1 MSVLQ
6 NNVCVSAMLSHLPSM
21 ATLSSWSSS
30 LLSSSRF
37 SNGHELPGRSSW
49 KLRSKPSGCLVGSCF
64 RNLGILG
71 FREGFGLR
79 RRRRSD
85 QVFIGGRKSRSCSNK
100 RDDVFFFKAVSA
112 NAGEDGNEL
121 LEISRRGS
129 KPTRLLTLPTIL
141 TLCRVAA
148 VPALLTGKRL

>member
-21 ATLSSWSSS
+21 ATLSAWSSS

-37 SNGHELPGRSSW
+37 SNGHELPGRSSL
-49 KLRSKPSGCLVGSCF
+49 KLRSKPSGCLVGSSF

-79 RRRRSD
+79 WRRRSD
-85 QVFIGGRKSRSCSNK
+85 EVFVGGRKSRSCSNK
-100 RDDVFFFKAVSA
+100 RDYVFFFKAVSA

-121 LEISRRGS
+121 LEISRTGS
-129 KPTRLLTLPTIL
+129 KPTKLLTLPTIL

-148 VPALLTGKRL
+148 VPALLTGMRF